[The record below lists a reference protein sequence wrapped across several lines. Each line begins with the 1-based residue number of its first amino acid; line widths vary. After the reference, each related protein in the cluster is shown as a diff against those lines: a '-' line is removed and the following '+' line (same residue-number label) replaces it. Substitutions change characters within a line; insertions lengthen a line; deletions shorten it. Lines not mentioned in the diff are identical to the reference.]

1 MGKSESGSVAVYRE
15 IKKEKIMSIEKQ
27 DTNIIVPKEWLERLA
42 TLVEKIDNEK
52 DRVLQ
57 DSRLS
62 YFLGYVHSLD
72 EFLKK

>member
-1 MGKSESGSVAVYRE
+1 MNP
-15 IKKEKIMSIEKQ
+15 EKQ

-62 YFLGYVHSLD
+62 YLLGYVHSLD